1 MEEIFI
7 NGNAEETQVE
17 ISGTILS
24 LRTLGDILTQT
35 TTKTTLNLQTRLD
48 KFYPKK
54 FESLQIIY
62 QEDQTNRV
70 SIQIKDSKFII
81 KGNSIAL
88 SILGDSLNNFFDKE
102 SKNFDHFHIDYYNE
116 NDVLNPTNISLIFM
130 CL

>member
-24 LRTLGDILTQT
+24 LTTLGDILTQT
-35 TTKTTLNLQTRLD
+35 TTTTTLNLQTCSD
-48 KFYPKK
+48 EFYPRK
-54 FESLQIIY
+54 FKSSQIIY

-70 SIQIKDSKFII
+70 SVQIKGNKFII

-102 SKNFDHFHIDYYNE
+102 SKKYDHFHIDYYVG
-116 NDVLNPTNISLIFM
+116 NDVLTPINISLIFM

>member
-24 LRTLGDILTQT
+24 LTTLGDILTQT
-35 TTKTTLNLQTRLD
+35 TTTTTLNLQTCSD
-48 KFYPKK
+48 KFYPRN

-70 SIQIKDSKFII
+70 SVQIKGNKFII
-81 KGNSIAL
+81 KGNGIAL
-88 SILGDSLNNFFDKE
+88 RILGDSLNNIFDKE
-102 SKNFDHFHIDYYNE
+102 SKKYDHFHIDYYDGNE
-116 NDVLNPTNISLIFM
+116 VLNPTNISLIFM

>member
-24 LRTLGDILTQT
+24 LTTIGDILTQT
-35 TTKTTLNLQTRLD
+35 TTTTTLNLQTCSD
-48 KFYPKK
+48 KFYPRN

-62 QEDQTNRV
+62 QEGQTNRV
-70 SIQIKDSKFII
+70 SVQIKGNKFII

-102 SKNFDHFHIDYYNE
+102 SKKYDHFHICLLYTSPSPR
-116 NDVLNPTNISLIFM
+116 DVEESRMPSSA
-130 CL
+130 

>member
-17 ISGTILS
+17 ISGTLLS
-24 LRTLGDILTQT
+24 LTTLGDILTQT
-35 TTKTTLNLQTRLD
+35 TTTTTLNLQTCSD
-48 KFYPKK
+48 KFYPRNFK
-54 FESLQIIY
+54 SLQIIY

-70 SIQIKDSKFII
+70 SVQI
-81 KGNSIAL
+81 KGNK
-88 SILGDSLNNFFDKE
+88 FFDKE
-102 SKNFDHFHIDYYNE
+102 SKKYDHFHIDYYDG

>member
-24 LRTLGDILTQT
+24 LTTLGDILTQT
-35 TTKTTLNLQTRLD
+35 TTTTTLSLQTCSD
-48 KFYPKK
+48 KFYPRNFK
-54 FESLQIIY
+54 SLQIIY

-70 SIQIKDSKFII
+70 SVQIKGNKFII

-88 SILGDSLNNFFDKE
+88 SILGDSLNNF
-102 SKNFDHFHIDYYNE
+102 SIRRVKNM
-116 NDVLNPTNISLIFM
+116 TISI
-130 CL
+130 